1 MGSRCLCTPLTLV
14 QRTLRLGYTRLLQVA
29 FPALPEGLQ
38 NVDVQLATV
47 PPFWHIPVT
56 PSGMLPLASYP
67 TDLARP
73 ADPTPVIGSTRPFS
87 YRSAGQRY
95 LIMVNA
101 VYTSSSSTTIAWTI
115 LSMEPG
121 RGLQAASTPP
131 FADAAPPH
139 RAYNPI
145 SAGGPQIKIGAGRSV
160 WRARLVTTKLAGFGA
175 LECLCSDLRF
185 GAAALRRTGQQMHVI
200 TNLPPLPAGTS
211 RVDVVLPGLTTFTD
225 LAVTPVPDSTFR
237 SAGPAVRRHWFLDLS
252 GGTST
257 SGLETTGLADA
268 VAAGRPV
275 TALPGDGGHDC
286 ALVPRAR
293 NPAHISAAQA
303 APRCVL
309 LGQHTTRYPSRP
321 RAARPCDEGIHLDDG
336 PMHRIP
342 AARH

>member
-1 MGSRCLCTPLTLV
+1 
-14 QRTLRLGYTRLLQVA
+14 
-29 FPALPEGLQ
+29 
-38 NVDVQLATV
+38 
-47 PPFWHIPVT
+47 VT

-115 LSMEPG
+115 LSMEAG

-145 SAGGPQIKIGAGRSV
+145 SAGGPQIKIGAGRSA
-160 WRARLVTTKLAGFGA
+160 WRARLITTKLAGFGA

-211 RVDVVLPGLTTFTD
+211 RVDVVLPGLTTFID

-237 SAGPAVRRHWFLDLS
+237 SAGPAVRVTGFWAYQAEHPHP
-252 GGTST
+252 GCQN
-257 SGLETTGLADA
+257 TGLADA
-268 VAAGRPV
+268 VAAGRPA

-286 ALVPRAR
+286 ALVPA
-293 NPAHISAAQA
+293 PGIQHISPPPRRRLAAFSSVNIR
-303 APRCVL
+303 P
-309 LGQHTTRYPSRP
+309 GFPPSSALRVD
-321 RAARPCDEGIHLDDG
+321 AARRLATTGIHLDDG

>member
-1 MGSRCLCTPLTLV
+1 MASTSPCDLLCTQYGELRALRCLT
-14 QRTLRLGYTRLLQVA
+14 
-29 FPALPEGLQ
+29 GLQ

-67 TDLARP
+67 SDLARP

-160 WRARLVTTKLAGFGA
+160 LRARLV
-175 LECLCSDLRF
+175 
-185 GAAALRRTGQQMHVI
+185 RRSS
-200 TNLPPLPAGTS
+200 P
-211 RVDVVLPGLTTFTD
+211 
-225 LAVTPVPDSTFR
+225 
-237 SAGPAVRRHWFLDLS
+237 
-252 GGTST
+252 
-257 SGLETTGLADA
+257 
-268 VAAGRPV
+268 
-275 TALPGDGGHDC
+275 
-286 ALVPRAR
+286 ALVHWNAYVQ
-293 NPAHISAAQA
+293 ICDS
-303 APRCVL
+303 APRLCAG
-309 LGQHTTRYPSRP
+309 LGSR
-321 RAARPCDEGIHLDDG
+321 C
-336 PMHRIP
+336 M
-342 AARH
+342 